1 MPTGLLESELFGH
14 EKGAFT
20 SAIAQRIGRFELA
33 DRGTIFLDEV
43 GEIPLELQAK
53 LLRVLQEQEFERLGS
68 AKTIRVDV
76 RLVAASNRD
85 LAQMVAERAFRSD
98 LYYRLKVFPILV
110 PPLRDRAEDIPDLV
124 RCFTGRY
131 VRQLRKPITSIDADA
146 MKALCHYSWPG
157 NVREVENFVERCVI
171 LSQGSTLEVPLGELQ
186 PVSSPAA
193 DGTLEG
199 VEREHILRCL
209 NECDWV
215 IAGPS
220 GAAAKLGMK
229 RTSLQS
235 KMQKLGIT
243 RPE

>member
-1 MPTGLLESELFGH
+1 M
-14 EKGAFT
+14 
-20 SAIAQRIGRFELA
+20 
-33 DRGTIFLDEV
+33 
-43 GEIPLELQAK
+43 
-53 LLRVLQEQEFERLGS
+53 LRVLQEQEFERLGS

-85 LAQMVAERAFRSD
+85 LAQMVADRAFRSD

-124 RCFTGRY
+124 RCFTERY
-131 VRQLRKPITSIDADA
+131 VRLFRKPITRIDADV
-146 MKALCHYSWPG
+146 MTALCHYPWPG

-186 PVSSPAA
+186 PVTRPAA
-193 DGTLEG
+193 DGASLEG

-209 NECDWV
+209 NECNWV

-235 KMQKLGIT
+235 KMQKLGIV
-243 RPE
+243 RPG